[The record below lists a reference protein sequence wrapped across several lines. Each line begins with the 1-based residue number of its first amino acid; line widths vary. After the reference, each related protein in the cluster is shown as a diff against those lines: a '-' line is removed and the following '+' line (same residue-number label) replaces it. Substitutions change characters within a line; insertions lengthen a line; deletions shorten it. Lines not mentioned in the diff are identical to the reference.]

1 MIGKR
6 QRNTA
11 LLVAGC
17 FFMENLD
24 GTIVTTAAPRI
35 GANLHVAPTS
45 VGLVITSYL
54 MTLGVLIPLSGWMAG
69 RFGNRRVLL
78 AAIVT
83 FTFASLLCA
92 LSPDLGL
99 LVAARVL
106 QGIGG
111 AMMVPVGRLTV
122 LAGTARTDLLRLM
135 SYIVWPALVAPV
147 IAPLVGGVITTYTS
161 WRWIFL
167 INIPLGVAAFSVAWR
182 LLSPSPPST
191 PAAALDWQGVIL
203 TGSGLGSFTYTAH
216 LLSEAH
222 PGWASVVGFGAASVV
237 LIAAAV
243 RHLLVAP
250 APLVDL
256 RTLRLPSLRLSLSG
270 LSLFLITVGAVPFLL
285 TLLFQD
291 LFRWSPVKSG
301 LVVLCVFIGNIA
313 IKPATTGLLNRFG
326 FRANLCAA
334 SLGVAVSLLITALVS
349 ATTPIVLLAAVTVL
363 GGAAR
368 SLGLTAYTTVSFSD
382 VPENE
387 LRHAN
392 TLAATTGQLFAG
404 IGVAAAT
411 VALRAGGPLGQLV
424 SGHVT
429 SGHFT
434 SGHPG
439 PATAY
444 HAAFCLLAL
453 IAVVGAVNAVRLPR
467 DLGAPLRRPA
477 ARTAR

>member
-1 MIGKR
+1 MIGTR
-6 QRNTA
+6 NRNTA

-35 GANLHVAPTS
+35 GADLHVAPTS

-69 RFGNRRVLL
+69 RFGNRRVML
-78 AAIVT
+78 AAIVV
-83 FTFASLLCA
+83 FTVASLLCA
-92 LSPDLGL
+92 LAPDLGL
-99 LVAARVL
+99 LVTARVL
-106 QGIGG
+106 QGFGG

-122 LAGTARTDLLRLM
+122 LAGTARTDLMRLM
-135 SYIVWPALVAPV
+135 SYIVWPGLVAPV
-147 IAPLVGGVITTYTS
+147 IAPLAGGLITSYAS

-167 INIPLGVAAFSVAWR
+167 INIPLGVAAFSVALR
-182 LLSPSPPST
+182 LLPFRPPSS
-191 PAAALDWQGVIL
+191 PDAPLDWWGVLL
-203 TGSGLGSFTYTAH
+203 TGTGLGALTYTAH

-222 PGWASVVGFGAASVV
+222 PAGASVAGFGAASIV

-250 APLVDL
+250 APLIDL
-256 RTLRLPSLRLSLSG
+256 RTLRIRSFRLSLSG
-270 LSLFLITVGAVPFLL
+270 VSLFWITIGAVPFLL

-291 LFRWSPVKSG
+291 LFGWSPVKSG

-326 FRANLCAA
+326 FRANLTAA
-334 SLGVAVSLLITALVS
+334 SIGVAVSLLITAFFS
-349 ATTPIVLLAAVTVL
+349 ASTPIALLAAVTVL

-368 SLGLTAYTTVSFSD
+368 SLGLTAYTTMSFSD
-382 VPENE
+382 VPESQ

-392 TLAATTGQLFAG
+392 SLAATVGQLFAG
-404 IGVAAAT
+404 LGVAAAT
-411 VALRAGGPLGQLV
+411 VALRAGAPLGHLI
-424 SGHVT
+424 SGHR
-429 SGHFT
+429 
-434 SGHPG
+434 G

-444 HAAFCLLAL
+444 HSAFLLLAL
-453 IAVVGAVNAVRLPR
+453 IALAGAVNAVRLPN
-467 DLGAPLRRPA
+467 DIGAAVRRPA
-477 ARTAR
+477 TRTGR